1 MVTLWHFIHG
11 LKNCKYIVTLCTVL
25 NSIAVLIRTSL
36 EIFFYENLYFFCLLL
51 LGSEGEAPHKVT
63 WSDYMEAA
71 LSKAAPD
78 CCFKHVSMKS

>member
-1 MVTLWHFIHG
+1 M
-11 LKNCKYIVTLCTVL
+11 
-25 NSIAVLIRTSL
+25 
-36 EIFFYENLYFFCLLL
+36 FFNEKSEFFCRLL

-78 CCFKHVSMKS
+78 CCFKHVSTYEVLMCTLITVPF